1 MRSFNEDFIERIIK
15 SESTLISLTED
26 NLTDSMIKL
35 MVNGLVL
42 VQTDLNDEMPLLCK
56 LVRVRLT
63 WYYVVPAELIK
74 P

>member
-1 MRSFNEDFIERIIK
+1 MRNSNEDFIERIIK
-15 SESTLISLTED
+15 SESILISLTEE

-35 MVNGLVL
+35 MVNGLIL
-42 VQTDLNDEMPLLCK
+42 VQTDLKDEMPLLCK